1 MLNTKKQ
8 KELSKIISKEFEQL
22 PEGEKLK
29 ECIQCGTCS
38 GSCPVSF
45 AMDYTPRQIIAML
58 RADMIEE
65 VLKSDTVWICA
76 SCYLCGARCPAG
88 INFTD
93 FMYHLKRF
101 GIKYGIGPKN
111 KKAIKMAQDFG
122 TVVSEHGRNFEAEL
136 IVRYNLRTN
145 PFNFFKLIPLSI
157 KMLLTNRMPFFPSK
171 VKGAKYIRKVLKAKD
186 APRPAEKAEVAS

>member
-1 MLNTKKQ
+1 MLSNKKE
-8 KELSKIISKEFEQL
+8 KELSQIIAKEFEHL

-58 RADMIEE
+58 RADMINE
-65 VLKSDTVWICA
+65 VLKSNTVWICA

-93 FMYHLKRF
+93 FMYHLKQE
-101 GIKYGIGPKN
+101 GIKYGIGPRN
-111 KKAIKMAQDFG
+111 KKAIKMAKDFG
-122 TVVSEHGRNFEAEL
+122 TVVSEHGRNFESEL
-136 IVRYNLRTN
+136 LVRYNLRTN
-145 PFNFFKLIPLSI
+145 PFNFFKLIPLAI
-157 KMLLTNRMPFFPSK
+157 KMLLTKRMPFFPSR
-171 VKGAKYIRKVLKAKD
+171 VKGIKFIRKVLKSKTT
-186 APRPAEKAEVAS
+186 PKPAEKAEVVS